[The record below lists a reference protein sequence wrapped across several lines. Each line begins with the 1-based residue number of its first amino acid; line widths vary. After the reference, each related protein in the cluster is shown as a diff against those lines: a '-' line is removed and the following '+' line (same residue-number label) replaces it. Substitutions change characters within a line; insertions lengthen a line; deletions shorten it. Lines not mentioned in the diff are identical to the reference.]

1 MRCYMGRAAPE
12 RQLDVTQNKL
22 FKQVGDANRNA

>member
-1 MRCYMGRAAPE
+1 MDRATLE

-22 FKQVGDANRNA
+22 FKQFGDANRNA